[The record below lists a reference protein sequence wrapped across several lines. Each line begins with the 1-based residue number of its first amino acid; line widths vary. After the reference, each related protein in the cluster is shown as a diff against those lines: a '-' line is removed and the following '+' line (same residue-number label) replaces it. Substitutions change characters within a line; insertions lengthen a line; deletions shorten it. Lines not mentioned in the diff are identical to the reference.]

1 MILTDFGTNAITI
14 ESIKIRVQNSSNR
27 GYRLVTVV
35 LLEISDP

>member
-14 ESIKIRVQNSSNR
+14 ESIEIRVQNSSNR